1 MLTSDL
7 RQSEFEVEAQGE
19 EFSPFKAR
27 AFHRAIKTIDELPGP
42 IESGLQAQKVCIL
55 LHSPDL
61 HMEGLT
67 PRKLDTKHW
76 NRDRTKNRGLL
87 ESCRIGETI
96 TILCWPILVLTFT

>member
-27 AFHRAIKTIDELPGP
+27 AFHRAIKTIDELPEP

-55 LHSPDL
+55 LHSRSL
-61 HMEGLT
+61 HIDGLT
-67 PRKLDTKHW
+67 RRE
-76 NRDRTKNRGLL
+76 N
-87 ESCRIGETI
+87 
-96 TILCWPILVLTFT
+96 